1 MSTTAADRLPSLSH
15 VRVVS
20 ARKLTTLTLVA
31 ATFFIVSGGPFGL
44 EELIGNAGYLRSIVV
59 LLIVPVVWSI
69 PTALMVSELSAAIP
83 VDGGYYV
90 WVARALGPFWG
101 FQEAWLSLASSI
113 FDMALY
119 PTVFVLYASRIFPVL
134 QNKIAGV
141 LVGATLVLVC
151 TAWNLSGVRKV
162 GNSAVAMGVILL
174 APFLAISALV
184 YFFPGRWHAAPSG
197 SSEGTLLTGILVA
210 MWNFMGWDN
219 ASTVAGEVEN
229 PQRTYVRAMFF
240 ASLLVSVSYLI
251 PVGACWLGG
260 VEPSTWSTGAWAEVG
275 TQFGGRWLSLGIV
288 VAGAVFGVGMLNSLT
303 MSYTRVPYAM
313 AIDGWLP
320 QAFAKL
326 NRFGVPWVS
335 VCACAV
341 AWVAALSLGF
351 VKLIELD
358 IAIYGLSLV
367 LEFVALIALRIK
379 EPELQ
384 RPFRVPGGTAG
395 TIVIAMGPLA
405 LVALA
410 VFDSFHQHI
419 TYFGFTLNNLAVSVA
434 VILLGFVQYFFAT
447 RRSRQEPSLQNAD

>member
-1 MSTTAADRLPSLSH
+1 MSTTTADHLPSIPQ
-15 VRVVS
+15 VRVLT

-44 EELIGNAGYLRSIVV
+44 EELIGNAGYLRSMIV
-59 LLIVPVVWSI
+59 LLIVPIIWSF

-90 WVARALGPFWG
+90 WVTRALGPFWG

-119 PTVFVLYASRIFPVL
+119 PTVFVLYASQIFPVL
-134 QNKIAGV
+134 QNKAAGM
-141 LVGATLVLVC
+141 LVGGILVLIC

-162 GNSAVAMGVILL
+162 GNSAVVMGMILL
-174 APFLAISALV
+174 APFLGIAALV
-184 YFFPGRWHAAPSG
+184 YFFPHRWHAAPG
-197 SSEGTLLTGILVA
+197 AASEGTLLTGVLVA

-240 ASLLVSVSYLI
+240 ASLLVTLSYLI

-260 VEPSTWSTGAWAEVG
+260 VTPSEWSTGAWAEVA
-275 TQFGGRWLSLGIV
+275 TQVGGHWLSLGV
-288 VAGAVFGVGMLNSLT
+288 VLAGIIFGVGMLNSLT

-313 AIDGWLP
+313 AVDGWLP
-320 QAFAKL
+320 KAFTRL

-335 VCACAV
+335 AVACAT

-367 LEFVALIALRIK
+367 LEFIALIVLRVK
-379 EPELQ
+379 EPGLS
-384 RPFRVPGGTAG
+384 RPFRVPGGLAG
-395 TIVIAMGPLA
+395 AILVGVGPLV
-405 LVALA
+405 LVILA
-410 VFDSFHQHI
+410 IIDSYHQTI
-419 TYFGFTLNNLAVSVA
+419 TYFGFTLNNLAVSTA
-434 VILLGFVQYFFAT
+434 IILWGFVQYFFAT
-447 RRSRQEPSLQNAD
+447 RRQATPSPQAAD

>member
-1 MSTTAADRLPSLSH
+1 MSTTAADHLPPIPQ
-15 VRVVS
+15 VRVIS
-20 ARKLTTLTLVA
+20 SRKLTTLTLVA

-44 EELIGNAGYLRSIVV
+44 EELIGNAGYLRSMIV
-59 LLIVPVVWSI
+59 LLIVPIIWSI

-90 WVARALGPFWG
+90 WVTRALGPFWG

-141 LVGATLVLVC
+141 LVGGTLVLIC
-151 TAWNLSGVRKV
+151 TVWNLTGVRKV
-162 GNSAVAMGVILL
+162 GNSAVVMGIILL
-174 APFLAISALV
+174 APFLAMAGLI
-184 YFFPGRWHAAPSG
+184 YFFPGKWHAAPAG
-197 SSEGTLLTGILVA
+197 TTEGTLLTGVLVA

-240 ASLLVSVSYLI
+240 ASLLVTISYLI

-260 VEPSTWSTGAWAEVG
+260 VDPSAWSTGAWADVA
-275 TQFGGRWLSLGIV
+275 TSLGGRWLSLGIV
-288 VAGAVFGVGMLNSLT
+288 MAGIIFGVGMLNSLT

-320 QAFAKL
+320 KAFTSL

-335 VCACAV
+335 VLACAV

-358 IAIYGLSLV
+358 VAIYGLSLV
-367 LEFVALIALRIK
+367 LEFIALIVLRVK
-379 EPELQ
+379 EPNLS
-384 RPFRVPGGTAG
+384 RPFRVPGGIAG
-395 TIVIAMGPLA
+395 AVLAGIGPLV
-405 LVALA
+405 LVVLA
-410 VFDSFHQHI
+410 IIDSYHQHI
-419 TYFGFTLNNLAVSVA
+419 TYFGFTLNNLALSVA
-434 VILLGFVQYFFAT
+434 VILWGFVQYLFAT
-447 RRSRQEPSLQNAD
+447 KRQQGCMVGQAAD